1 MTFKYFFTVLVI
13 LCCSCNRV
21 NGTLKCYIWDDLPN
35 TGLKGNTSEVA
46 KVLGSEPGL
55 TSSKPNHPSASCYG
69 ENYCGAVYATG
80 SANGQSVK
88 AEVHGCGSRLLNTAY
103 YYSCDNQGPGCQDRD
118 TTINGVLV
126 KATLC
131 CCKDNLCNNSSPM
144 KVSLALI
151 SFFLFLFKFI

>member
-1 MTFKYFFTVLVI
+1 MIFLFKGFCI
-13 LCCSCNRV
+13 V

-35 TGLKGNTSEVA
+35 TGLKGNKSEVA

-88 AEVHGCGSRLLNTAY
+88 AGLKIQTTNFEHTKVIITELTSILPDLKDKIFQRFM
-103 YYSCDNQGPGCQDRD
+103 DVDQD
-118 TTINGVLV
+118 
-126 KATLC
+126 C
-131 CCKDNLCNNSSPM
+131 
-144 KVSLALI
+144 
-151 SFFLFLFKFI
+151 